1 MRLVAAPDYFAHP
14 TAEVSSEATV
24 GEGVK
29 IWDFVKIREGASI
42 GAETIIGMGAYIDAD
57 VSIGARCKIQNGAYI
72 YRGSVL
78 EDGVFVGP
86 GACLCNDRL
95 PRAITPDGR
104 LKGPDDWV
112 RGKIRVSYG
121 ASIGAGVIIV
131 PDVTI
136 GRFAMVG
143 AGAVVTCDIPDHG
156 LVAGVRGRLIG
167 YVCSCGRRL
176 DLIGSTLRC
185 PECGAVSQ
193 LPRVSPALQLTRRQ
207 S

>member
-1 MRLVAAPDYFAHP
+1 MRLVAATFFAHP
-14 TAEVSSEATV
+14 TAEISGEARI

-42 GAETIIGMGAYIDAD
+42 GAETTIGMGAYIDAD

-86 GACLCNDRL
+86 GACLANDRF

-104 LKGPDDWV
+104 LKGPEDWV
-112 RGKIRVSYG
+112 PGQIRVSYG

-136 GRFAMVG
+136 GRFAMLA
-143 AGAVVTCDIPDHG
+143 AGAVVTCDVPDHA
-156 LVAGVRGRLIG
+156 LVAGVRGRLVG
-167 YVCSCGRRL
+167 YVCSCGRRF

-185 PECGAVSQ
+185 RECGLVSQ
-193 LPRVSPALQLTRRQ
+193 VSRPSPALQLTSRR

>member
-1 MRLVAAPDYFAHP
+1 MRLASSAFFAHP
-14 TAEVSSEATV
+14 TAEISSMARI
-24 GEGVK
+24 GEGAK

-42 GAETIIGMGAYIDAD
+42 GPETIIGMSAYIDTD

-86 GACLCNDRL
+86 GACLANDRF

-104 LKGPDDWV
+104 LKGPEDWTL
-112 RGKIRVSYG
+112 RKIRVSYG
-121 ASIGAGVIIV
+121 ATIGAGVIIV
-131 PDVTI
+131 PEVTI
-136 GRFAMVG
+136 GRFAMIA
-143 AGAVVTCDIPDHG
+143 AGAVVTCDVPDYG
-156 LVAGVRGRLIG
+156 LIAGVRGRLIG

-176 DLIGSTLRC
+176 DLVGSKLRC
-185 PECGAVSQ
+185 SDCGSVS
-193 LPRVSPALQLTRRQ
+193 LVSRFSPALQLIRRR

>member
-1 MRLVAAPDYFAHP
+1 MRLVSPAFFAHP
-14 TAEVSSEATV
+14 TAEVSSNARI

-29 IWDFVKIREGASI
+29 IWDFAKIREGTSI
-42 GAETIIGMGAYIDAD
+42 GPETTIGMSAYIDAD

-78 EDGVFVGP
+78 EDGVFIGP
-86 GACLCNDRL
+86 SACLTNDRL

-104 LKGPDDWV
+104 SKGPDEWV
-112 RGKIRVSYG
+112 LGSIRISYG

-131 PDVTI
+131 PDVTV
-136 GRFAMVG
+136 GRFAMVA
-143 AGAVVTCDIPDHG
+143 AGAVVTQDIPDHG

-176 DLIGSTLRC
+176 DLTGSALQC
-185 PECGAVSQ
+185 PGCGPVSYVSG
-193 LPRVSPALQLTRRQ
+193 RSPALHLTRQ
-207 S
+207 

>member
-1 MRLVAAPDYFAHP
+1 MRQALTAFFAHP
-14 TAEVSSEATV
+14 TAEISSTAKI
-24 GEGVK
+24 GAGAK
-29 IWDFVKIREGASI
+29 IWDFVKVREGASI
-42 GAETIIGMGAYIDAD
+42 GPETIVGMSAYIDAD

-72 YRGSVL
+72 YRGTVL

-86 GACLCNDRL
+86 GACLANDRF

-104 LKGPDDWV
+104 LKGPEDWV
-112 RGKIRVSYG
+112 RGNIRVSYG
-121 ASIGAGVIIV
+121 ASIGAGVIVV

-136 GRFAMVG
+136 GRFAMVA

-176 DLIGSTLRC
+176 DLVGSTLRC
-185 PECGAVSQ
+185 DECGLVSPVSR
-193 LPRVSPALQLTRRQ
+193 LSPALQLTRRKF
-207 S
+207 